1 MNNKKIVFL
10 ILHYYTI
17 DDTIKCVNSIKS
29 NIDADNYEIVIVDN
43 ASPNGTG
50 KELEK
55 LYKND
60 NKIHVLINNKN
71 LGFAQG
77 NNIGFKYAKDRLKA
91 DFIVMQ
97 NNDTYLIQKDFYN
110 IILNEYNESNFGVLG
125 PKIILKNNKING
137 TYTKLPT
144 IKEQKRKLLILKIL
158 YIVNLF
164 NIEHIFLKVKNLLKK
179 ILKKNTIQP
188 QPKVEEEL
196 HNQTQKNIILH
207 GCCLIFSPKYI
218 ELFDGLDDRTFLY
231 CEEELLFI
239 RLMNNGLISI
249 YNPQL
254 LIFHNEDAATNA
266 ITKTKRKK
274 AIFTYKNLIKS
285 NKILLEELKEYYMIN
300 K

>member
-1 MNNKKIVFL
+1 MKNKKIVFL

-43 ASPNGTG
+43 ASPNDTG
-50 KELEK
+50 KELEE
-55 LYKND
+55 LYKDND
-60 NKIHVLINNKN
+60 KIHVLINNKN

-77 NNIGFKYAKDRLKA
+77 NNIGFKYAKDKLKA

-110 IILNEYNESNFGVLG
+110 TILNEYNESNFGVLG

-137 TYTKLPT
+137 IYTKLPT
-144 IKEQKRKLLILKIL
+144 IKEQERKLLILKIL
-158 YIVNLF
+158 YMVNLF
-164 NIEHIFLKVKNLLKK
+164 NIEHIFLKTKNLLKK

-188 QPKVEEEL
+188 KVDEEL
-196 HNQTQKNIILH
+196 SNQRQKNIILH

-239 RLMNNGLISI
+239 RLMNNDLVSI

-266 ITKTKRKK
+266 ITRTKRKK

-285 NKILLEELKEYYMIN
+285 NKILLEELKEYYKEN